1 MNDFVSLI
9 LLLVVATIFYIY
21 LENKSQDVTYVKST
35 TDNREYLVR
44 NLPDKQEA
52 SNILGTINIKMREL
66 IDAVKDPQRQTNY
79 TEQNRIDIERLDRN
93 YRLGNFSESNPGNS
107 YTSYSINKGEK
118 IVFCIRTK
126 DGTNRLEPLN
136 TLLFVAI
143 HEMAHLMTQSI
154 GHGEDF
160 WENMRFLLREAIDLG
175 IYQRE
180 DYTSNP
186 VDYCGTTINDS
197 PLRE

>member
-79 TEQNRIDIERLDRN
+79 
-93 YRLGNFSESNPGNS
+93 
-107 YTSYSINKGEK
+107 K
-118 IVFCIRTK
+118 I
-126 DGTNRLEPLN
+126 
-136 TLLFVAI
+136 
-143 HEMAHLMTQSI
+143 
-154 GHGEDF
+154 DF
-160 WENMRFLLREAIDLG
+160 W
-175 IYQRE
+175 Y
-180 DYTSNP
+180 
-186 VDYCGTTINDS
+186 
-197 PLRE
+197 

>member
-1 MNDFVSLI
+1 M
-9 LLLVVATIFYIY
+9 ATIFYIY
-21 LENKSQDVTYVKST
+21 LDNKSQDVTYVKST

-79 TEQNRIDIERLDRN
+79 TEQNRTDIERLDRN
-93 YRLGNFSESNPGNS
+93 YRSGNFSESNPGNS

-175 IYQRE
+175 IPKK

-186 VDYCGTTINDS
+186 LITVELLLMIA
-197 PLRE
+197 LRE